1 MVFYCK
7 EKSPCGVDNYKGL
20 WCNTQIMERAVT
32 AYIGL
37 GSNLG
42 DRKKNLDDA
51 ARLLSGIPGIKAVK
65 VSSYYET
72 EPVGYEEQGLFLNA
86 AARVETSLSAQEL
99 LHVCQDIETR
109 LGRVR
114 TVRWGPR
121 TVDLDILLFG
131 SSIID
136 TPELEI
142 PHPLMHERA
151 FVLKPLCELD
161 PGVIH
166 PVLKKTAKELL
177 ASL

>member
-1 MVFYCK
+1 
-7 EKSPCGVDNYKGL
+7 
-20 WCNTQIMERAVT
+20 MEHTVT
-32 AYIGL
+32 AYIGF

-51 ARLLSGIPGIKAVK
+51 VRLLSGTPGVGAVD

-86 AARVETSLSAQEL
+86 AARVETSLSAKEL
-99 LHVCQDIETR
+99 LHACQDIEVR

-121 TVDLDILLFG
+121 TIDLDILLFG
-131 SSIID
+131 NTIID
-136 TPELEI
+136 KPELEI

-161 PGVIH
+161 PAMMH
-166 PVLKKTAKELL
+166 PVLKKTLKELL
-177 ASL
+177 NSL

>member
-1 MVFYCK
+1 M
-7 EKSPCGVDNYKGL
+7 EK
-20 WCNTQIMERAVT
+20 AVT

-51 ARLLSGIPGIKAVK
+51 VRLLSGMRGIEAVK

-86 AARVETSLSAQEL
+86 AARLETTLTPREL
-99 LHVCQDIETR
+99 LDVCQDIEIR

-121 TVDLDILLFG
+121 TIDLDILLFG
-131 SSIID
+131 DATID

-161 PGVIH
+161 PDVIH
-166 PVLKKTAKELL
+166 PVLRKTVKELL
-177 ASL
+177 ANL

>member
-1 MVFYCK
+1 M
-7 EKSPCGVDNYKGL
+7 DN
-20 WCNTQIMERAVT
+20 AVT

-42 DRKKNLDDA
+42 DKRKNLDDA
-51 ARLLSGIPGIKAVK
+51 VRLLTEVPGIDAVK

-86 AARVETSLSAQEL
+86 VARVETSLSPKEL
-99 LHVCQDIETR
+99 LVTCHNIENR

-121 TVDLDILLFG
+121 TIDLDILLFG
-131 SSIID
+131 GSIINM
-136 TPELEI
+136 PELEI

-151 FVLKPLCELD
+151 FVLEPLCELD
-161 PGVIH
+161 PDVLH
-166 PVLKKTAKELL
+166 PVLKKTVKELL
-177 ASL
+177 NSL

>member
-1 MVFYCK
+1 M
-7 EKSPCGVDNYKGL
+7 EK
-20 WCNTQIMERAVT
+20 AVT

-42 DRKKNLDDA
+42 DRNKNLDDA
-51 ARLLSGIPGIKAVK
+51 VRLLSGMPGIEAVQ

-86 AARVETSLSAQEL
+86 AARIETSLSAQEL
-99 LHVCQDIETR
+99 LYACQDIETR

-121 TVDLDILLFG
+121 TIDLDILLFG

-161 PGVIH
+161 PDVIH

>member
-1 MVFYCK
+1 
-7 EKSPCGVDNYKGL
+7 
-20 WCNTQIMERAVT
+20 MENAVT

-42 DRKKNLDDA
+42 DRKKYLDDA
-51 ARLLSGIPGIKAVK
+51 VRLLSGMPGIETVKA
-65 VSSYYET
+65 SSYYET
-72 EPVGYEEQGLFLNA
+72 EPVGNKEQGLFLNA
-86 AARVETSLSAQEL
+86 AARIETTLSPKEL
-99 LHVCQDIETR
+99 LEVCQDIENR

-121 TVDLDILLFG
+121 TIDLDILLFDA
-131 SSIID
+131 SIID
-136 TPELEI
+136 MPELEV

-161 PGVIH
+161 PDVLH
-166 PVLKKTAKELL
+166 PVLKKSAKELL

>member
-1 MVFYCK
+1 M
-7 EKSPCGVDNYKGL
+7 
-20 WCNTQIMERAVT
+20 T

-42 DRKKNLDDA
+42 NRKSNLDDA
-51 ARLLSGIPGIKAVK
+51 VSLLSEAPGVDSVK

-86 AARVETSLSAQEL
+86 AARVETSLSPGEL
-99 LHVCQDIETR
+99 LKVCHDIENQ

-121 TVDLDILLFG
+121 TIDLDILLYNG
-131 SSIID
+131 LVID
-136 TPELEI
+136 SPELEV

-151 FVLKPLCELD
+151 FVLQPLCELD
-161 PGVIH
+161 PDVVH

-177 ASL
+177 NSL

>member
-1 MVFYCK
+1 M
-7 EKSPCGVDNYKGL
+7 
-20 WCNTQIMERAVT
+20 T

-51 ARLLSGIPGIKAVK
+51 VRLLSGMPGIEAVK

-72 EPVGYEEQGLFLNA
+72 EPVGYEEQGLFINA
-86 AARVETSLSAQEL
+86 VARVETSLSALGL
-99 LHVCQDIETR
+99 LRACQNIEIR

-121 TVDLDILLFG
+121 TIDLDVLLFG
-131 SSIID
+131 TSIID
-136 TPELEI
+136 TPELEV

-151 FVLKPLCELD
+151 FVLEPLCELD
-161 PGVIH
+161 PDVLH